1 MLEAYHAR
9 TMKKL
14 LISSALAVLFA
25 LPTALAGG
33 DMAEDIRSG
42 SLWSMNQDAVTN
54 KYFVGEM
61 YSWLDAAKTQIRI
74 HNRGNLKVGSFSP
87 AVYMFNTAGD
97 NFDSISV
104 MVYNKGDDGPM
115 SQEAFENKV
124 EQTVNALNEA
134 LGVKATGGK
143 RAGKKGSPIA
153 ERSWRWTWEGGAAA
167 MEAAST
173 GGDTKTSKNKKGA
186 APSAP
191 FESEYIRVRIGMN
204 AGAIATGG
212 AKDTARRADIKKNC
226 VRRAANMP
234 ESERPKGLSAKA
246 VWLDVPMVDQGD
258 KGYCLPATVSRI
270 FSLYGMDGVDMHT
283 IAAMCDS
290 SASQG
295 TTTESMV
302 KALRSIASK
311 YHVKLFRITD
321 EGKVIAIGAK
331 ETKKERESKFF
342 ASPEAAVLGTYPWVA
357 EYNKL
362 ASREGKPG
370 IPLRTDVNPLEVAD
384 PDLLLKARSKGAK
397 KFMDVVKKNV
407 DAGVP
412 LFWCVTL
419 GLYPEVPALPQSRG
433 GHMRLIIGY
442 DEGNKSII
450 YSDSWGAGHEVKSM
464 EVAKAAAMTADRFAL
479 KSSR

>member
-1 MLEAYHAR
+1 MR
-9 TMKKL
+9 KL
-14 LISSALAVLFA
+14 FITAC
-25 LPTALAGG
+25 TALFTLPAAYAGG
-33 DMAEDIRSG
+33 DMAADIRSG
-42 SLWSMNQDAVTN
+42 SFWSMSQDAVTN

-61 YSWLDAAKTQIRI
+61 YSWLDDAKSQIRI
-74 HNRGNLKVGSFSP
+74 HNRGNLKVGAFSP
-87 AVYMFNTAGD
+87 EVYMFNTSGD
-97 NFDSISV
+97 NFGSISII
-104 MVYNKGDDGPM
+104 VYNKGDNGPL
-115 SQEAFENKV
+115 SQQAFDSKV
-124 EQTVNALNEA
+124 EQTISALNDA

-143 RAGKKGSPIA
+143 KAGKKDSPIA
-153 ERSWRWTWEGGAAA
+153 ERTWRWTWEGGAAA

-173 GGDTKTSKNKKGA
+173 GGDAKASKGKKGA
-186 APSAP
+186 SSAP
-191 FESEYIRVRIGMN
+191 FESEYIRVRIGAN
-204 AGAIATGG
+204 AEAIATGG

-226 VRRAANMP
+226 IRRAASMP
-234 ESERPKGLSAKA
+234 ESERPRCVSAKA

-321 EGKVIAIGAK
+321 EGKVIPIASK

-384 PDLLLKARSKGAK
+384 PDLLLKARNKGVK

-419 GLYPEVPALPQSRG
+419 GLYPEEPALPQSRG

-442 DEGNKSII
+442 DEGKKTII
-450 YSDSWGAGHEVKSM
+450 YSDSWGAGHEVKAM
-464 EVAKAAAMTADRFAL
+464 DVAKAAAMTADRFAL

>member
-1 MLEAYHAR
+1 
-9 TMKKL
+9 MKKL
-14 LISSALAVLFA
+14 FITAC
-25 LPTALAGG
+25 TALFTLHAAYAGG
-33 DMAEDIRSG
+33 DMAADIRSG
-42 SLWSMNQDAVTN
+42 TFWTLSQDAVTN

-61 YSWLDAAKTQIRI
+61 YSWLDDAKTQIRI
-74 HNRGNLKVGSFSP
+74 HNRGNLKVGGFSP
-87 AVYMFNTAGD
+87 EVYMFNTSGD
-97 NFDSISV
+97 KFDSIAV
-104 MVYNKGDDGPM
+104 MVYNKGDNGPL
-115 SQEAFENKV
+115 SKQAFDNKV
-124 EQTVNALNEA
+124 EQTINALNEA

-143 RAGKKGSPIA
+143 KAGKKDSPIA
-153 ERSWRWTWEGGAAA
+153 ERTWRWTWEGGAAA

-173 GGDTKTSKNKKGA
+173 GGDAKSGKGKKGA
-186 APSAP
+186 GSSAP
-191 FESEYIRVRIGMN
+191 FESEYIRVRIGVN
-204 AGAIATGG
+204 AEAIATGG

-226 VRRAANMP
+226 IRRAAAIP
-234 ESERPKGLSAKA
+234 EAERPRCVSAKA

-321 EGKVIAIGAK
+321 EGKVIPIASK

-370 IPLRTDVNPLEVAD
+370 IPMRTDVNPLEVAD
-384 PDLLLKARSKGAK
+384 PDLLLKARSKGVK
-397 KFMDVVKKNV
+397 KFMDIVKKNV

-419 GLYPEVPALPQSRG
+419 GLYPEEPALPQSRG

-442 DEGNKSII
+442 DEGKKTII
-450 YSDSWGAGHEVKSM
+450 YSDSWGAGHEVKAMDVS
-464 EVAKAAAMTADRFAL
+464 KAAAMTADRFAL

>member
-1 MLEAYHAR
+1 
-9 TMKKL
+9 MKKL
-14 LISSALAVLFA
+14 FITAC
-25 LPTALAGG
+25 TALFTLPAAYAGG
-33 DMAEDIRSG
+33 DMAADIRSG
-42 SLWSMNQDAVTN
+42 TFWTLSQDAVTN

-61 YSWLDAAKTQIRI
+61 YSWLDDAKTQIRI
-74 HNRGNLKVGSFSP
+74 HNRGNLKVGGFSP
-87 AVYMFNTAGD
+87 EVYMFNTSGEK
-97 NFDSISV
+97 FGSIAV
-104 MVYNKGDDGPM
+104 MVYNKGDNGPL
-115 SQEAFENKV
+115 SKQAFDNKV
-124 EQTVNALNEA
+124 EQTINALNEA

-143 RAGKKGSPIA
+143 KAGKKDSPIA
-153 ERSWRWTWEGGAAA
+153 ERTWRWTWEGGAAA

-173 GGDTKTSKNKKGA
+173 GGDAKSGKGKKGA
-186 APSAP
+186 GSSAP
-191 FESEYIRVRIGMN
+191 FESEYIRVRIGAN
-204 AGAIATGG
+204 AEAIATGG

-226 VRRAANMP
+226 IRRAAAIP
-234 ESERPKGLSAKA
+234 EAERPRGVSAKA

-321 EGKVIAIGAK
+321 EGKVIPIASK

-370 IPLRTDVNPLEVAD
+370 IPMRTDVNPLEVAD
-384 PDLLLKARSKGAK
+384 PDLLLKARSKGVK
-397 KFMDVVKKNV
+397 KFMDIVKKNV

-419 GLYPEVPALPQSRG
+419 GLYPEEPALPQSRG

-442 DEGNKSII
+442 DEGKKTII
-450 YSDSWGAGHEVKSM
+450 YSDSWGAGHEVKAM
-464 EVAKAAAMTADRFAL
+464 DVAKAAAMTADRFAL